1 MVPFSPD
8 PGSFK
13 DLHPKSKF
21 LAVMVN
27 SKSLLSNGQP
37 NVVGSFG
44 SRNDM
49 SVAESANVQELC
61 DIAEIRLDLLAES
74 TGRVEMPSW
83 RHLEGIPLLFT
94 ARRMEEGGAIAISA
108 TERASLLE
116 SVLGE
121 AACIDIEVASIRELS
136 GLIET
141 IASSGIPWV
150 ASFHDFNKLPES
162 RILEDAAK
170 RALGAGAGA
179 FKVAARLNQPADIA
193 RLAEFQLADHGL
205 PVATMGMGP
214 LATVSR
220 LLCAQ
225 CGSVLNYGYIG
236 NKATAPGQWQAGLL
250 KQAIADLPPFRV

>member
-1 MVPFSPD
+1 MTH
-8 PGSFK
+8 
-13 DLHPKSKF
+13 L
-21 LAVMVN
+21 
-27 SKSLLSNGQP
+27 KSLLSDRQP

-44 SRNDM
+44 SRADM
-49 SVAESANVQELC
+49 IVAESAKVRELC
-61 DIAEIRLDLLAES
+61 DIAEIRLDLLADAS
-74 TGRVEMPSW
+74 GRVEMPSW
-83 RHLEGIPLLFT
+83 RHLVGIPLLFT

-108 TERASLLE
+108 SDRADLLE

-136 GLIET
+136 GLIGT

-162 RILEDAAK
+162 RILKESAK
-170 RALGAGAGA
+170 RALDAGAGA
-179 FKVAARLNQPADIA
+179 FKVAARLHAPADIA

-205 PVATMGMGP
+205 PVATMGMGS

-225 CGSVLNYGYIG
+225 CGSVLNYGFIG

-250 KQAIADLPPFRV
+250 KRALADLVPFSE